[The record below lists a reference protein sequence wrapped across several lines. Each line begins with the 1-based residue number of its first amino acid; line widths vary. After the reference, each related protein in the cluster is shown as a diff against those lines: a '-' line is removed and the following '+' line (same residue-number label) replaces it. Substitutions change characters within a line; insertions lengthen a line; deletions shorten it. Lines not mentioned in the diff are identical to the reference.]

1 MVLMKQRH
9 KPRGVAIIYEDDDL
23 IVVDKAPGL
32 LSVGTDN
39 EKTNTAFHILT
50 DYIRKGQSRSNKRLY
65 IVHRLDRETS
75 GILIFAKTEQAKKT
89 LEAKWSGIKKTYL
102 AVVHGTPAKKEDT
115 ISSCLAENSAFVVY
129 STSDK
134 TKGRLAHTAY
144 RVIKEHGD
152 RCLLEVDLLTGRK
165 NQIRV
170 HLADIGHPIIGDK
183 KYGAKKGPLN
193 RMALH
198 SWKITLSHPTSLKT
212 LALATPVPKC
222 FYSLM
227 GGKL

>member
-1 MVLMKQRH
+1 MTKQRH
-9 KPRGVAIIYEDDDL
+9 KPHGTTILYEDDDM
-23 IVVDKAPGL
+23 IIVDKIEGL
-32 LSVGTDN
+32 LSVGTGQK
-39 EKTNTAFHILT
+39 KTGTAYHVLT
-50 DYIRKGQSRSNKRLY
+50 DYIRKGQSRSRKHLY
-65 IVHRLDRETS
+65 TVHRLDRDTS
-75 GILIFAKTEQAKKT
+75 GILIFAKTELAKKT
-89 LEAKWSGIKKTYL
+89 LQEKWSNIKKIYL
-102 AVVHGTPAKKEDT
+102 AVVHGTPEKKEDT
-115 ISSCLAENSAFVVY
+115 ISSYLAENSAYVVY

-183 KYGAKKGPLN
+183 KYGARDGQVN

-198 SWKITLSHPTSLKT
+198 AWKIILPHPTSSKT
-212 LALATPVPKC
+212 LALETPVPKC
-222 FYSLM
+222 FYLLM
-227 GGKL
+227 GGIL

>member
-1 MVLMKQRH
+1 VKQRH
-9 KPRGVAIIYEDDDL
+9 KPRGITIIYEDNDML
-23 IVVDKAPGL
+23 IIDKATGI
-32 LSVGTDN
+32 LSVGTDQK
-39 EKTNTAFHILT
+39 KTGTAYHILT
-50 DYIRKGQSRSNKRLY
+50 DYIRKGQSRSNKHLFV
-65 IVHRLDRETS
+65 VHRIDRDTS
-75 GILIFAKTEQAKKT
+75 GILIFAKTELAKKV
-89 LEAKWSGIKKTYL
+89 LEEKWPGIKKTYL

-115 ISSCLAENSAFVVY
+115 ISSYLAENSAYVVY

-144 RVIKEHGD
+144 RVIKEHAG
-152 RCLLEVDLLTGRK
+152 RSLLEVNLLTGRK

-183 KYGAKKGPLN
+183 KYGNGDGPAN

-198 SWKITLSHPTSLKT
+198 AWKISLPHPINSKT
-212 LALATPVPKC
+212 LALETPVPRC

-227 GGKL
+227 GGKI